1 MASGVPLSNRLGPRQ
16 WLAIDAAVSVL
27 WLAVLEGLVVS
38 RHFHQSGGQR
48 TLALLLLAPLASLPL
63 AVRRRWPVPVFFVVL
78 AASVACGVVGL
89 RVSTLTGPAYALYA
103 VAVQADR
110 RWSLLALA
118 AVEAGAAVNGAEAG
132 AGVNV
137 TLATAGKGGV
147 ANAAFTALAQLTVWI
162 IADSVRRYRAYSA
175 SLRERSL
182 HEALSEQRLQIA
194 RELHDIVS
202 HAMSVVAVQAGVG
215 SHLIATRPDEAA
227 KSLHAIE
234 ATARAALS
242 ETRSLLGVMRDD
254 DYDLASRSP
263 APGLD
268 DLRALAQRITD
279 AGQPVTL
286 RVDGQPRALPQSL
299 ELSVYRVVQEA
310 LTNVVRHAAPP
321 VTAAV
326 VIRYDDGGVVV
337 EVTDD
342 GRGPGSKRGGGG
354 GHGLA
359 GMRERVSLLGGELSA
374 GPRAGGGYQ
383 VVARLPAEAG
393 TR

>member
-1 MASGVPLSNRLGPRQ
+1 
-16 WLAIDAAVSVL
+16 
-27 WLAVLEGLVVS
+27 
-38 RHFHQSGGQR
+38 
-48 TLALLLLAPLASLPL
+48 
-63 AVRRRWPVPVFFVVL
+63 
-78 AASVACGVVGL
+78 
-89 RVSTLTGPAYALYA
+89 
-103 VAVQADR
+103 
-110 RWSLLALA
+110 
-118 AVEAGAAVNGAEAG
+118 VNGAEAG

-137 TLATAGKGGV
+137 TLATTTRGGAV
-147 ANAAFTALAQLTVWI
+147 NAAFTALAQLTIWI
-162 IADSVRRYRAYSA
+162 AADGIRRYRAYSA

-182 HEALSEQRLQIA
+182 REALSEQRLQIA

-234 ATARAALS
+234 TTARAALS
-242 ETRSLLGVMRDD
+242 ETRSLLSVIRDD
-254 DYDLASRSP
+254 AYDLATRSP
-263 APGLD
+263 LPGLD
-268 DLRALAQRITD
+268 NLQALVQRVAD

-286 RVDGQPRALPQSL
+286 QVQGQPRALPQSL

-326 VIRYDDGGVVV
+326 VIRYDDDGGVVV

-342 GRGPGSKRGGGG
+342 GRGPGSKRGSGS

-383 VVARLPAEAG
+383 VVARLPAQAG
-393 TR
+393 AR